1 MSYQSNV
8 CTINH
13 VDHVGIAVEDLD
25 ASIKMYQ
32 KLFGAKMPDILED
45 QAQGVKAA
53 FISLGQTTIELLQG
67 LGPETIIARFV
78 SKRGAGL
85 HHLALNVDDI
95 GDKLSMLKGA
105 GIRLIDQA
113 PRQGLSGVIGF
124 IHPGETQGVLIE
136 LVQS

>member
-1 MSYQSNV
+1 MSHHSNI

-13 VDHVGIAVEDLD
+13 VDHVGIAVEDLG

-32 KLFGAKMPDILED
+32 DLFGAKMPDILED

-53 FISLGQTTIELLQG
+53 FISLGQTTLELLQG

-95 GDKLSMLKGA
+95 EGKLSILKRA
-105 GIRLIDQA
+105 GTRLIDPA
-113 PRQGLSGVIGF
+113 PRQGLSGLIAF
-124 IHPGETQGVLIE
+124 IHPVETQGVLIE
-136 LVQS
+136 LVQN